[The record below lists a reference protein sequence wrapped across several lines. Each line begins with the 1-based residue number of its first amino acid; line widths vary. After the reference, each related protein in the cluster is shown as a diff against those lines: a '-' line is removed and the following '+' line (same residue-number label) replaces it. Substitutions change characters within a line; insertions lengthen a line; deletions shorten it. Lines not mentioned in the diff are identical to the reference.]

1 MNKPFFTMQTSS
13 SLWFWSVPLLLCMVM
28 LGGAL
33 FYQYVLDTL
42 PCELCIY
49 VRVWV
54 LLIAFVCL
62 LGIALRGLVWARIAL
77 LLGMAALTYGL
88 SQDVWVL
95 LSIDYRWPTDGACSF
110 VAYFPEWAP
119 LDKWMPALF
128 EVQDLCQPTPY
139 LLFKI
144 SMADALAAS
153 CAVFF
158 VLALCGLIDS
168 LAALRN
174 RGSLD

>member
-1 MNKPFFTMQTSS
+1 MILTQASS
-13 SLWFWSVPLLLCMVM
+13 KLWFWLAPLLLCVTM
-28 LGGAL
+28 LAGAL
-33 FYQYVLDTL
+33 YYQYVLNIY

-54 LLIAFVCL
+54 ILIALVCL
-62 LGIALRGLVWARIAL
+62 LGALLRSLPWARIAL
-77 LLGMAALTYGL
+77 LLGLASLSYGL

-119 LDKWMPALF
+119 LDKWWPAMF
-128 EVQDLCQPTPY
+128 EVQDLCQPTPF
-139 LLFKI
+139 LMFNI

-153 CAVFF
+153 CLLFF
-158 VLALCGLIDS
+158 VMAAYGLIDS
-168 LAALRN
+168 VLSLN
-174 RGSLD
+174 QRG